1 MSLQTFIEQYN
12 SGTLPPP
19 QNELEQALRASF
31 VKKMETFREL
41 EKDALEKELIETL
54 DHLADLLKR
63 YSQVLDA
70 KNRHK

>member
-31 VKKMETFREL
+31 VKKIETF
-41 EKDALEKELIETL
+41 
-54 DHLADLLKR
+54 
-63 YSQVLDA
+63 
-70 KNRHK
+70 